1 MAGNIIRLVNGG
13 SIQVRTG
20 VLQGVGPVGPRGQ
33 VGPPGPDG
41 PAGPQ
46 GEPGPVGQIL
56 QRQGKWIVTGSVAVA
71 PDTDVLVPF
80 ATTAYDDMGAATS
93 TTTFELD
100 DIGDY
105 QLNVWLRFDLPAN
118 AADDYREIALN
129 SVTNGEICRTSVPAT
144 IGRETYVSLSFPHR
158 TTVASEVIRVYARSG
173 DDASLN
179 ITAGALAITRT
190 GSGPQGP
197 AGPQGPQGATGAQGI
212 QGPQGAAGSS
222 GAGYTTYA
230 ALDAG

>member
-56 QRQGKWIVTGSVAVA
+56 QRQSKFVISGNTSVA
-71 PDTDVLVPF
+71 PDTDVLVAF
-80 ATTAYDDMGAATS
+80 QTTAYDDMAAATS
-93 TTTFELD
+93 TTTFQLPD
-100 DIGDY
+100 LGDY
-105 QLNVWLRFDLPAN
+105 QLNAWVKFGLPAN
-118 AADDYREIALN
+118 AADDFRELALN
-129 SVTNGEICRTSVPAT
+129 SVTNGEIIRVSVPAT
-144 IGRETYVSLSFPHR
+144 VGRETYVAVSFPHR
-158 TTVASEVIRVYARSG
+158 STVANEVIRLYARSG
-173 DDASLN
+173 DDATLN

-197 AGPQGPQGATGAQGI
+197 EGPQGPQGETGSQGI
-212 QGPQGAAGSS
+212 QGIQGIPGSS
-222 GAGYTTYA
+222 GAGYATYA